1 MAEATVAG
9 RDSYQRGNVAKPLP
23 ASRTHAGYAQ
33 FELKGAVRL
42 ISGVVESVVLEEA
55 WAQYASNFERLLGSA
70 LGP

>member
-1 MAEATVAG
+1 M
-9 RDSYQRGNVAKPLP
+9 PLP
-23 ASRTHAGYAQ
+23 ASRTHAGCAQ

-42 ISGVVESVVLEEA
+42 ISGVVEPVVLEET